1 MKSKSLVITITNK
14 NKPVNKKQKQIGLDF
29 EVDKLTNS
37 IENVLTGDCFPT
49 DITLA
54 STSDFSITTKKNGWQ
69 FDWAGE
75 FKQPERDVYKLT
87 IVNNQQVIQGMIS
100 LEIKLDHVY
109 MHLVESAP
117 FNKGKAKVYTGVSGN
132 LVAFACKLS
141 FQRGHEG
148 NVSFF
153 SKTQLVQH
161 YIDTLGALHFGG
173 RVMIID
179 TNAAL
184 KLLNKYFPK

>member
-1 MKSKSLVITITNK
+1 MI
-14 NKPVNKKQKQIGLDF
+14 KKKKTGLDF

-37 IENVLTGDCFPT
+37 IENVVTGDCFPT
-49 DITLA
+49 DITLISA
-54 STSDFSITTKKNGWQ
+54 ADLKTTTKKNGWQ
-69 FDWAGE
+69 FDWKDE
-75 FKQPERDVYKLT
+75 FKQPERDVYKLS
-87 IVNNQQVIQGMIS
+87 IVNNQTIIQGLIS
-100 LEIKLDHVY
+100 LEIKSDHVY

-117 FNKGKAKVYTGVSGN
+117 FNKGKTKIYAGVPGN
-132 LVAFACKLS
+132 IVAFACKLS
-141 FQRGHEG
+141 FQRGHAG